1 MTNPYSPPANPDEPV
16 QQDSRTKS
24 SPNSKNVSKAL
35 EAGVS
40 FLVLWGMLIIVVMVV
55 IGKSNS
61 PWVGIPLHLF
71 LPILSLAIVIA
82 FYRRR

>member
-16 QQDSRTKS
+16 QQDSGTKS

-40 FLVLWGMLIIVVMVV
+40 FLVLWGMLIVVVMVL
-55 IGKSNS
+55 IGKHNS
-61 PWVGIPLHLF
+61 PWVGIPLHLS
-71 LPILSLAIVIA
+71 LPILSLSIVIA
-82 FYRRR
+82 FHRRR